1 MDILKIFNILNFKIF
16 KKNIGKFYYFLKK
29 YFFGK
34 VFRIFEK
41 YILFRI
47 FCVTRYGYVVCK
59 NYNLSNLQASQQ
71 RTARHTLKTS
81 RILADSFAVPHR
93 DVLLLFTPSTPPE

>member
-1 MDILKIFNILNFKIF
+1 M
-16 KKNIGKFYYFLKK
+16 KK
-29 YFFGK
+29 YFRKFSEFFQK
-34 VFRIFEK
+34 ISFRKTFRIFE
-41 YILFRI
+41 IFFLFRI
-47 FCVTRYGYVVCK
+47 FCVTRYGYVVSK
-59 NYNLSNLQASQQ
+59 NYNLSHLQASQQ